1 MASESMTAETL
12 KKYIFGE
19 NLFEKEDLISE
30 KLKLHNEKIRKV
42 FARVNPANPNEIP
55 LGKLKEIWL
64 QITLITRCVMVKA
77 GTEYKR
83 G

>member
-19 NLFEKEDLISE
+19 NFFEKEDLISE

-42 FARVNPANPNEIP
+42 FARLCNGQSRHGVQA
-55 LGKLKEIWL
+55 WL
-64 QITLITRCVMVKA
+64 ETLR
-77 GTEYKR
+77 R
-83 G
+83 P